1 VDVRRSTAPATRKSE
16 IEMRPC
22 ATICSTA
29 PSKPRSVPAKR
40 PSAINPDCARDEY
53 ATTPRKSG
61 ERKASSDP

>member
-1 VDVRRSTAPATRKSE
+1 MS
-16 IEMRPC
+16 PC

-40 PSAINPDCARDEY
+40 PSAISPDWASDEY

-61 ERKASSDP
+61 ARKASSEP